1 MVLGECYFYQI
12 VPTNFANEW
21 LGGIKEESVYYL
33 RQASSACERQEH
45 NTGEVLPKKNG
56 LQETLKAAFSKLMPI
71 MTFEPLLKSLSLD
84 RFQAQARSIPIQPR
98 CQPVRRLKHKSLTR
112 QLILSLRLYR
122 NARCSFRLPLNEMR
136 KKEMMT

>member
-21 LGGIKEESVYYL
+21 LGGSKEESVYYL

-56 LQETLKAAFSKLMPI
+56 LQETLKAAFSKLMAI
-71 MTFEPLLKSLSLD
+71 MTLRTTAERVSPWIVSKRKLD
-84 RFQAQARSIPIQPR
+84 PSPYSRDASR
-98 CQPVRRLKHKSLTR
+98 
-112 QLILSLRLYR
+112 
-122 NARCSFRLPLNEMR
+122 
-136 KKEMMT
+136 

>member
-21 LGGIKEESVYYL
+21 LGGSKEESVYYL

-71 MTFEPLLKSLSLD
+71 MTLRTTAEESVLGSFPSASSIHPHTAATPAGEETQTQKSNPATDS
-84 RFQAQARSIPIQPR
+84 
-98 CQPVRRLKHKSLTR
+98 
-112 QLILSLRLYR
+112 
-122 NARCSFRLPLNEMR
+122 
-136 KKEMMT
+136 

>member
-45 NTGEVLPKKNG
+45 NTGAHADNDLRTTAEESVLGSFPSASSIHPHTAAMPAG
-56 LQETLKAAFSKLMPI
+56 EETQ
-71 MTFEPLLKSLSLD
+71 TQKSNPATDS
-84 RFQAQARSIPIQPR
+84 
-98 CQPVRRLKHKSLTR
+98 
-112 QLILSLRLYR
+112 
-122 NARCSFRLPLNEMR
+122 
-136 KKEMMT
+136 